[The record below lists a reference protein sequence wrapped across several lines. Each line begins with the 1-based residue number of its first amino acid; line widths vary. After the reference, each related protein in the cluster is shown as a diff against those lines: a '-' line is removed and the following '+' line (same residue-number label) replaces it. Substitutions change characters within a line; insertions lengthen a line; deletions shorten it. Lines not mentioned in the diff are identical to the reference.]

1 MGLSCLRQGPD
12 RLTPLP
18 LCPCLFLTLSGAR
31 RWLVAQTHTGPCHHC
46 GDPGVAMSLVH
57 SRGALR
63 GGPVRLQRGE
73 RPGPAAAEG
82 REAAD
87 PEGVSLRNSSRPC
100 APVLAGPP
108 PNPPCSPA
116 SRTHLRGPAPQ
127 PSHPTA
133 SYTPRTAF
141 LPPGDE
147 VPSQF
152 PRSKSYSAFKTLLML
167 TPPCSPP
174 DARSTCLATHHSWSP
189 CQTRSHRESS
199 L

>member
-1 MGLSCLRQGPD
+1 MWRPEWLCGQPALAPCSRVRGSLCPVGLSCLRQGPD

-63 GGPVRLQRGE
+63 GGLVRLQRGK

-116 SRTHLRGPAPQ
+116 SRTHLRGPAPPAQ
-127 PSHPTA
+127 SSHSFLYPMHCLPST
-133 SYTPRTAF
+133 
-141 LPPGDE
+141 
-147 VPSQF
+147 
-152 PRSKSYSAFKTLLML
+152 
-167 TPPCSPP
+167 
-174 DARSTCLATHHSWSP
+174 W
-189 CQTRSHRESS
+189 
-199 L
+199 